1 MAIYSYRATSL
12 KGEILEGAIEAADQ
26 KAAVERLKV
35 SGLIPLKIAASQEG
49 FKKKLSWRSAKG
61 DLLTFTTELSVLL
74 NAGLPLDRS
83 LNILAE
89 ILEKP
94 ETQAVVQAIL
104 KSIREGSSFS
114 DALQRHPKMF
124 SRLYVNMVR
133 AGESGG
139 VLDAVLEKLNDFL
152 ETTKE
157 LKDSVFSSMIYPL
170 ILLGT
175 GGLSIIVLLTYV
187 LPKFS
192 VIFSELGGAMPLPTQ
207 VLLSFSQGLRDYWW
221 LMIAVPV
228 TLGVLFKKNIGSPAG
243 RLRWDRFKLKILKD
257 LITKLETARFCRT
270 LGTLLKSGVPLLQA
284 LNNAKE
290 VIGNQVIAE
299 AIDRVSKGVKEGRGI
314 SLPLASA
321 NVLPPL
327 ALSMVKV
334 GEETGQLDTMLMKVA
349 ATYEK
354 SLRVAVKRFISF
366 LEPALILLMGMVIG
380 FIVLSMLVAIFSIT
394 DLPF

>member
-1 MAIYSYRATSL
+1 MAIYSYRATTL

-35 SGLIPLKIAASQEG
+35 SGLIPLKIAAAQEG

-157 LKDSVFSSMIYPL
+157 LRDSVFSSMIYPL

-207 VLLSFSQGLRDYWW
+207 VLLAVSQGLRDYWW

-228 TLGVLFKKNIGSPAG
+228 TLGILFKKNIGSPAG
-243 RLRWDRFKLKILKD
+243 RLRWDRFKLRILKD

-284 LNNAKE
+284 LNNSKE
-290 VIGNQVIAE
+290 VIGNQVIGE

-314 SLPLASA
+314 SVPLASA

-334 GEETGQLDTMLMKVA
+334 GEETGQLDTMLLKVA

-366 LEPALILLMGMVIG
+366 LEPALILLMGIVIG
-380 FIVLSMLVAIFSIT
+380 FIVLSMLTAIFSIT

>member
-1 MAIYSYRATSL
+1 MAIYSYRATTL

-26 KAAVERLKV
+26 KSAVERLKV
-35 SGLIPLKIAASQEG
+35 SGLIPLKIAATQEG
-49 FKKKLSWRSAKG
+49 FKKKFSWRSAKG

-157 LKDSVFSSMIYPL
+157 LRDSVFSSMIYPL

-207 VLLSFSQGLRDYWW
+207 VLLAFSQGLQDYWW
-221 LMIAVPV
+221 LMIAIPI
-228 TLGVLFKKNIGSPAG
+228 TLGILFKKNLGSPAG

>member
-26 KAAVERLKV
+26 KAALERLKV
-35 SGLIPLKIAASQEG
+35 SGLIPLKISSAQEG
-49 FKKKLSWRSAKG
+49 LKRKFSWRSAKG

-94 ETQAVVQAIL
+94 ETRAIVQGIL

-114 DALQRHPKMF
+114 DALQRHPRMF

-152 ETTKE
+152 ETSKE
-157 LKDSVFSSMIYPL
+157 LRDSVFSSMIYPL

-207 VLLSFSQGLRDYWW
+207 VLLAFSQGLRDYWW

-228 TLGVLFKKNIGSPAG
+228 TLGILFKKNIGSPAG
-243 RLRWDRFKLKILKD
+243 RLRWDRFKLRILRD

-299 AIDRVSKGVKEGRGI
+299 AIDRVSKGVKEGRGM
-314 SLPLASA
+314 SLPLAAA

-366 LEPALILLMGMVIG
+366 LEPALILLMGIVIG
-380 FIVLSMLVAIFSIT
+380 FIVLSMLTAIFSIT

>member
-35 SGLIPLKIAASQEG
+35 SGLIPLKIAAAQES

-192 VIFSELGGAMPLPTQ
+192 VIFAELGGAMPLPTQ
-207 VLLSFSQGLRDYWW
+207 VLLAASQGLRDYWW
-221 LMIAVPV
+221 LIIVVPI
-228 TLGVLFKKNIGSPAG
+228 TLGILFKKNIGSPAG

-380 FIVLSMLVAIFSIT
+380 FIVLSMLTAIFSIT

>member
-1 MAIYSYRATSL
+1 MAIYSYRATTL

-35 SGLIPLKIAASQEG
+35 SGLIPLKIAATQEG

-192 VIFSELGGAMPLPTQ
+192 VIFSELGG
-207 VLLSFSQGLRDYWW
+207 
-221 LMIAVPV
+221 
-228 TLGVLFKKNIGSPAG
+228 
-243 RLRWDRFKLKILKD
+243 DR
-257 LITKLETARFCRT
+257 
-270 LGTLLKSGVPLLQA
+270 KSV
-284 LNNAKE
+284 
-290 VIGNQVIAE
+290 V
-299 AIDRVSKGVKEGRGI
+299 
-314 SLPLASA
+314 
-321 NVLPPL
+321 
-327 ALSMVKV
+327 
-334 GEETGQLDTMLMKVA
+334 
-349 ATYEK
+349 
-354 SLRVAVKRFISF
+354 
-366 LEPALILLMGMVIG
+366 
-380 FIVLSMLVAIFSIT
+380 
-394 DLPF
+394 

>member
-1 MAIYSYRATSL
+1 MAIYSYRATTL
-12 KGEILEGAIEAADQ
+12 KGEVLEGAIEAADQ
-26 KAAVERLKV
+26 KAARERLKV
-35 SGLIPLKIAASQEG
+35 SGLIPLQISTAKDGSRTR
-49 FKKKLSWRSAKG
+49 FSWRSAKG

-94 ETQAVVQAIL
+94 ETRAIVQAIL

-114 DALQRHPKMF
+114 DALQRHPRMF

-157 LKDSVFSSMIYPL
+157 LRDNVLSSMIYPL

-175 GGLSIIVLLTYV
+175 GGLSIIALLTYV

-207 VLLSFSQGLRDYWW
+207 VLLAVSQGLRDYWW
-221 LMIAVPV
+221 LMITVPV
-228 TLGVLFKKNIGSPAG
+228 ALGILFKKNIGSPAG
-243 RLRWDRFKLKILKD
+243 RLRWDRFKLKVLKD
-257 LITKLETARFCRT
+257 LITQLETARFCRT

-290 VIGNQVIAE
+290 VIGNRVIAE
-299 AIDRVSKGVKEGRGI
+299 ALDRVSKGVKEGRGI
-314 SLPLASA
+314 SLPLAAA

-366 LEPALILLMGMVIG
+366 LEPALILVMGMVIG

>member
-26 KAAVERLKV
+26 KAALERLKV
-35 SGLIPLKIAASQEG
+35 SGLIPLKITTAHEG
-49 FKKKLSWRSAKG
+49 FKKKFSWRSAKG

-83 LNILAE
+83 LNILADIME
-89 ILEKP
+89 NP
-94 ETQAVVQAIL
+94 ETRAIVQGIL

-114 DALQRHPKMF
+114 DALQRHPRMF

-157 LKDSVFSSMIYPL
+157 LRDSVFSSMIYPL

-175 GGLSIIVLLTYV
+175 GGISVIVLLTYV

-207 VLLSFSQGLRDYWW
+207 VLLAVSQGLRDYWW

-228 TLGVLFKKNIGSPAG
+228 ILGILFKKNIGSPAG
-243 RLRWDRFKLKILKD
+243 RLRWDRFKLKLLKD